1 MAKYFTNNILVIV
14 AITIAAGLFNFVPIF
29 AQGGNQ
35 TMTNTTTTEEH
46 SEEYTEGIS
55 VRDSATL
62 LLQDM
67 IIPAQDFIHLY
78 DSTPD
83 MILKGHVAVKI
94 PCGDDS
100 VSPIQVLIGSAP
112 QLAPAEL
119 ENLAN
124 LSKPGDLCL
133 YHVDLMPS
141 GNVSKI
147 TDIALMNPTEDDIEF
162 PVTSTVVIGI
172 NEIAKG
178 EHESHEAA
186 EAGHSEPVEGT

>member
-1 MAKYFTNNILVIV
+1 MGKYFTNNILVIV
-14 AITIAAGLFNFVPIF
+14 VITFAAGLFNFVPSS

-35 TMTNTTTTEEH
+35 SMTSTTTTEEH

-55 VRDSATL
+55 VRDSVTV

-100 VSPIQVLIGSAP
+100 VSPIQLLIGSAP
-112 QLAPAEL
+112 QFVPAEL

-141 GNVSKI
+141 KNVSKI
-147 TDIALMNPTEDDIEF
+147 TDIALMNPTQEDIEF
-162 PVTSTVVIGI
+162 PVTSTVVIGV
-172 NEIAKG
+172 NEITKG
-178 EHESHEAA
+178 EYESHEAA
-186 EAGHSEPVEGT
+186 EAGPT

>member
-1 MAKYFTNNILVIV
+1 MGKYHTNNILVFVTV
-14 AITIAAGLFNFVPIF
+14 AFAIGFLNTVPIF
-29 AQGGNQ
+29 AQEGNE
-35 TMTNTTTTEEH
+35 TMTNATTTEEH
-46 SEEYTEGIS
+46 GEEYTEGIS
-55 VRDSATL
+55 VRDSVTV
-62 LLQDM
+62 LLQD
-67 IIPAQDFIHLY
+67 IVLPAQDFIHLY

-83 MILKGHVAVKI
+83 MVIKGHIAVKM
-94 PCGDDS
+94 PCEDDS

-119 ENLAN
+119 ENVAN

-133 YHVDLMPS
+133 YHADLMPS

-162 PVTSTVVIGI
+162 PVTSTVVIGV

-178 EHESHEAA
+178 ENESHEAA
-186 EAGHSEPVEGT
+186 EAGLT

>member
-1 MAKYFTNNILVIV
+1 MGKYHTNNIIV
-14 AITIAAGLFNFVPIF
+14 FVTVVFAIGLLNTVPSF
-29 AQGGNQ
+29 AQGGNE
-35 TMTNTTTTEEH
+35 TMSNATTTEEH
-46 SEEYTEGIS
+46 GEEYTEGIS
-55 VRDSATL
+55 VRDSVTV
-62 LLQDM
+62 LLQD
-67 IIPAQDFIHLY
+67 IVLPAQDFIHLY

-83 MILKGHVAVKI
+83 MILKGHVAVKM

-112 QLAPAEL
+112 QFAPAEL
-119 ENLAN
+119 ENVAN

-133 YHVDLMPS
+133 YHVDLMPG

-162 PVTSTVVIGI
+162 PVTSTVVIGV

-178 EHESHEAA
+178 EHETH
-186 EAGHSEPVEGT
+186 

>member
-1 MAKYFTNNILVIV
+1 MGKYHTNNILVFVTV
-14 AITIAAGLFNFVPIF
+14 AFAIGFLNTVPIF
-29 AQGGNQ
+29 AQEGNE
-35 TMTNTTTTEEH
+35 TMSNATTTEEH
-46 SEEYTEGIS
+46 GEEYTEGIS
-55 VRDSATL
+55 VRDSVTV
-62 LLQDM
+62 LLQD
-67 IIPAQDFIHLY
+67 IVLPAQDFIHLY

-83 MILKGHVAVKI
+83 MIIKGHIAVKM
-94 PCGDDS
+94 PCEDDS

-119 ENLAN
+119 ENVAN

-133 YHVDLMPS
+133 YHADLMPS

-162 PVTSTVVIGI
+162 PVTSTVVIGV

-186 EAGHSEPVEGT
+186 EAGPT

>member
-1 MAKYFTNNILVIV
+1 MGKYFTNNILVIV
-14 AITIAAGLFNFVPIF
+14 VITFAAGLFNFVPSS

-35 TMTNTTTTEEH
+35 SMTSTTTTEEH

-55 VRDSATL
+55 VRDSVTV

-94 PCGDDS
+94 PCEDDS

-112 QLAPAEL
+112 QFVPAEL

-124 LSKPGDLCL
+124 D
-133 YHVDLMPS
+133 
-141 GNVSKI
+141 
-147 TDIALMNPTEDDIEF
+147 A
-162 PVTSTVVIGI
+162 
-172 NEIAKG
+172 
-178 EHESHEAA
+178 
-186 EAGHSEPVEGT
+186 

>member
-1 MAKYFTNNILVIV
+1 MGKYHTNNIFLFV
-14 AITIAAGLFNFVPIF
+14 TIAFAIGFLNSVPIF
-29 AQGGNQ
+29 AQEGNE
-35 TMTNTTTTEEH
+35 TMTNATTTEEH
-46 SEEYTEGIS
+46 GEEYTEGIS
-55 VRDSATL
+55 VRDSVTV

-67 IIPAQDFIHLY
+67 VLPAQDFIHLY

-83 MILKGHVAVKI
+83 MIIKGHIAVKM
-94 PCGDDS
+94 PCEDDS

-119 ENLAN
+119 ENVAN

-133 YHVDLMPS
+133 YHADLMPS

-162 PVTSTVVIGI
+162 PVTSTVVIGV

-186 EAGHSEPVEGT
+186 EAGLT

>member
-1 MAKYFTNNILVIV
+1 MAKYFINNILVIV
-14 AITIAAGLFNFVPIF
+14 AITIAAALFNFVPIF

-35 TMTNTTTTEEH
+35 TMTNTTTTGEH

-55 VRDSATL
+55 VRDSVTV
-62 LLQDM
+62 LLQD
-67 IIPAQDFIHLY
+67 IVLPAQDFIHLY

-83 MILKGHVAVKI
+83 MILKGHVAVKM

-112 QLAPAEL
+112 QFAPAEL
-119 ENLAN
+119 ENVAN

-133 YHVDLMPS
+133 YHVDLMPG

-162 PVTSTVVIGI
+162 PVTSTVVIGV

-186 EAGHSEPVEGT
+186 EAGLT

>member
-1 MAKYFTNNILVIV
+1 MGKYLTNNILVFVTV
-14 AITIAAGLFNFVPIF
+14 AFAMVLLNTVPSF
-29 AQGGNQ
+29 AQGGNE
-35 TMTNTTTTEEH
+35 TMSNATTTEEH
-46 SEEYTEGIS
+46 AEEYTEGIS
-55 VRDSATL
+55 VRDSVTV
-62 LLQDM
+62 LLQD
-67 IIPAQDFIHLY
+67 IVLPAQDFIHLY

-100 VSPIQVLIGSAP
+100 VSPVQVLIGSAP
-112 QLAPAEL
+112 QFSPAEL
-119 ENLAN
+119 ENVAN

-133 YHVDLMPS
+133 YHVDLMTG

-162 PVTSTVVIGI
+162 PVTSTVVIGV

-178 EHESHEAA
+178 EHETH
-186 EAGHSEPVEGT
+186 